1 MLFRMTPLGRR
12 TSLAFLLALAPAL
25 LGQSLFFG
33 DAVPQTH
40 TRYGAFGAEPRL
52 TTNGQNAFLLWANEE
67 KVRVTKLVDGEKR
80 AGQPVLDVNHG
91 WFDVVW
97 TGSHF
102 LVAAYDRRVSSD
114 EIRGR
119 LLNANGDP
127 IGDSFT
133 ITARFGRPRLAFD
146 GARVLMVYGPTSGEM
161 YSMLLRPD
169 GTQASDPHHQ
179 VLSPWQSIEAV
190 VAKGGPGFV
199 TATSMLD
206 QVRITTV
213 HANGEIA
220 AAPQFA
226 LPPVPE
232 RRVAVGNNGQDALA
246 VWTNGSAAA
255 ELTTVRANG
264 MISGRTAI
272 VGTEN
277 STAAAVAWNG
287 TKWVV
292 STIASGKLQTRLIDA
307 TTGTQ
312 VLAQSAAHEHSPV
325 SLVSLNGRTL
335 AAWRGTDAGQSVLV
349 RDVSVSNNGD
359 TAAFGAAEQTFHTA
373 TSSHDAALVVWS
385 ELRDGRRTLHAG
397 ARTTSGG
404 WNESRIGDEEDAPLA
419 SSDGNLFLVVKK
431 SSSGW
436 TAVTLTNTAAFT
448 ASTPLVTSFT
458 PTGIAWDGA
467 GWVLIGVSTQS
478 NIYAVRVMPWGAVS
492 APVLIAEHREN
503 RSLENPRIVWGSDG
517 FFAVWQDSKFT
528 ACFPICDPYE
538 SVLHGARLTPTLQRI
553 DVQSLELA
561 PDEAVSPDVFWD
573 GSRYVIFWLN
583 DGALETRTVRP
594 NASGSGITRVA
605 GAQIDTSEVRATQ
618 TSFGAAITSNDGEVL
633 LVRDGALIT
642 RYDLGRASAK
652 DALVN
657 LGTEVAYVQTA
668 VQDEMPYHG
677 APHLFLRVGGVIP
690 PSNVPDPPRIVR
702 ASMMDG
708 GNLMLVDWT
717 PPVDP
722 VNGYRIEYRVNDG
735 LWNELDQWFD
745 AATTSISIR
754 PWLDGARYQ
763 FRIRAWSDAGVSG
776 YSIPATV
783 RLLGRR
789 RSVR

>member
-1 MLFRMTPLGRR
+1 MSPVERR
-12 TSLAFLLALAPAL
+12 TFLAFLLALAPAL
-25 LGQSLFFG
+25 LGQPLFFG
-33 DAVPQTH
+33 DAVPLTH

-52 TTNGQNAFLLWANEE
+52 TTNGQQVFLLWANGE

-80 AGQPVLDVNHG
+80 AGQPVLDVDYG

-102 LVAAYDRRVSSD
+102 LVAAYDRRLNAD

-119 LLNANGDP
+119 LLSANGDP
-127 IGDSFT
+127 IGESFT
-133 ITARFGRPRLAFD
+133 IVARFGRPRLASD

-161 YSMLLRPD
+161 YSILLRPD
-169 GTQASDPHHQ
+169 GTQATDPHHQ
-179 VLSPWQSIEAV
+179 FISWQSFEAA

-199 TATSMLD
+199 AATSAIE
-206 QVRITTV
+206 QVRITTF
-213 HANGEIA
+213 HSNGETVA
-220 AAPQFA
+220 SSPLFTLPQ
-226 LPPVPE
+226 VPE
-232 RRVAVGNNGQDALA
+232 RRVAVGSNGQDVLA
-246 VWTNGSAAA
+246 VWTNGAAAA
-255 ELTTVRANG
+255 EFTTVRANG

-272 VGTEN
+272 AGTEN
-277 STAAAVAWNG
+277 SIAVAVAWNG

-292 STIASGKLQTRLIDA
+292 STIASGTLQTRLIDA

-312 VLAQSAAHEHSPV
+312 VLAQSIARDSSPV

-335 AAWRGTDAGQSVLV
+335 AAWRGTGAGQSVLV
-349 RDVSVSNNGD
+349 RDVSVSSSGE

-385 ELRDGRRTLHAG
+385 EFRDGRRTLHAG

-404 WNESRIGDEEDAPLA
+404 WSESRIGDDEDAPLA
-419 SSDGNLFLVVKK
+419 SSDGNLFLVVKR
-431 SSSGW
+431 SNSGW

-467 GWVLIGVSTQS
+467 GWVLIGVSLQS
-478 NIYAVRVMPWGAVS
+478 NVYAVRVMPWGAVS

-503 RSLENPRIVWGSDG
+503 RSLENPRIVWGDGG
-517 FFAVWQDSKFT
+517 FFAVWQDSQFT

-538 SVLHGARLTPTLQRI
+538 SVLHGTRLTPTLQRI
-553 DVQSLELA
+553 DAQSLELA
-561 PDEAVSPDVFWD
+561 PDEAVSPDLFWD

-605 GAQIDTSEVRATQ
+605 GAQIDTSVMRATQ

-633 LVRDGALIT
+633 LVRDGTLVM
-642 RYDLGRASAK
+642 RHDLGRASTK

-657 LGTEVAYVQTA
+657 LGAEVAYVQTA
-668 VQDEMPYHG
+668 VQNDMPYHG
-677 APHLFLRVGGVIP
+677 APHLFLRIGGVLP
-690 PSNVPDPPRIVR
+690 PSNVPDPPKIVR
-702 ASMMDG
+702 ASMTNG

-717 PPVDP
+717 APVDP

-745 AATTSISIR
+745 AATTSMSIR
-754 PWLDGARYQ
+754 PWLDGAHYQ